1 MLQCL
6 ENGCGGVA
14 APPEFK
20 RALFLTVG
28 GGSSVLCFV
37 FLRRWW
43 CDGDDGAVIWCY
55 VIWFLLLGLFPISYG
70 CYLVFCYWLMLPGLF
85 PIALVVLAFFAPV
98 RWWFG

>member
-37 FLRRWW
+37 FLQRWW

-55 VIWFLLLGLFPISYG
+55 FIWFLLLGLFPISYVVIWCSVIG
-70 CYLVFCYWLMLPGLF
+70 CCFLACSLF
-85 PIALVVLAFFAPV
+85 LLWVTDP
-98 RWWFG
+98 